1 MSTTA
6 YLRHALRLLEAAL
19 EEARH
24 ERDRGIFE
32 MARGQRSLQQLLR
45 LIERVVLVRTLML
58 QSQAVIGA
66 EDVPLAPSRFR
77 PGEHWCGEQG
87 LYRVEACPL
96 IPSCVQLMP
105 VDGRPQA
112 PLYRHPCN
120 TSRFQRLRP

>member
-1 MSTTA
+1 MSTTT
-6 YLRHALRLLEAAL
+6 YLRHAQRLLEAAL
-19 EEARH
+19 KEARH

-32 MARGQRSLQQLLR
+32 MARGQRSLQELLR
-45 LIERVVLVRTLML
+45 LIERVALVRTLML
-58 QSQAVIGA
+58 QSQAVIST

-77 PGEHWCGEQG
+77 PGEHWRSEQG

-96 IPSCVQLMP
+96 IPSCVRLRP

-112 PLYRHPCN
+112 PLYRHPSN